1 MEKPSTKPYL
11 LRAWHEWCTDSGY
24 TPHLVVHVDSACQ
37 VPREFVRDER
47 ITLNVGAM
55 ATNRLVMGND
65 WIEFQARFGG
75 VSRQISVPVA
85 RVEAIYSRETQEG
98 MQFEVEEYDLDQL
111 GSDAEQTDTPPD
123 DTPPPSSPSPKDKA
137 PWLKV
142 VK

>member
-11 LRAWHEWCTDSGY
+11 LRAWHEWCTDAGY
-24 TPHLVVHVDSACQ
+24 TPHLVVHVDAACQ

-75 VSRQISVPVA
+75 ASRQISVPVA
-85 RVEAIYSRETQEG
+85 RVEAIYARETQEG
-98 MQFEVEEYDLDQL
+98 MQFEVEEYDLTGV
-111 GSDAEQTDTPPD
+111 GSDAHDASSPD
-123 DTPPPSSPSPKDKA
+123 DDPPPSPTPKEKA

>member
-11 LRAWHEWCTDSGY
+11 LRAWHEWCTDAGY
-24 TPHLVVHVDSACQ
+24 TPHLVVHVDAACQ

-47 ITLNVGAM
+47 VTLNVGAM
-55 ATNRLVMGND
+55 ATNRLIMGND
-65 WIEFQARFGG
+65 WIEFQARFSG

-85 RVEAIYSRETQEG
+85 RVEAIYARETQEG
-98 MQFEVEEYDLDQL
+98 MQFEIEDYDPAADT
-111 GSDAEQTDTPPD
+111 GSDAHDSTGPD
-123 DTPPPSSPSPKDKA
+123 DDPPPPPSPKEKA

>member
-11 LRAWHEWCTDSGY
+11 LRAWHEWCTDAGY
-24 TPHLVVHVDSACQ
+24 TPHLVVHVDAACQ

-85 RVEAIYSRETQEG
+85 RVEAIYARETQEG
-98 MQFEVEEYDLDQL
+98 MQFEVEEYDLTGV
-111 GSDAEQTDTPPD
+111 GSEAHDSSAPD
-123 DTPPPSSPSPKDKA
+123 DDPPPSPPPKEKA

>member
-11 LRAWHEWCTDSGY
+11 LRAWHEWCTDAGY
-24 TPHLVVHVDSACQ
+24 TPHLVVHVDAACQ

-85 RVEAIYSRETQEG
+85 RVEAIYARETQEG
-98 MQFEVEEYDLDQL
+98 MQFEVEEYDLTDNA
-111 GSDAEQTDTPPD
+111 GSDAHDTQGPD
-123 DTPPPSSPSPKDKA
+123 DDPPPPPSPQEKA
-137 PWLKV
+137 PWHKV

>member
-11 LRAWHEWCTDSGY
+11 LRAWHEWCTDAGY
-24 TPHLVVHVDSACQ
+24 TPHLVVHVDAACQ

-75 VSRQISVPVA
+75 ASRQISVPVA
-85 RVEAIYSRETQEG
+85 RVEAIYARETQEG
-98 MQFEVEEYDLDQL
+98 MQFEVEEYDLT
-111 GSDAEQTDTPPD
+111 DAGADAHDSPAPD
-123 DTPPPSSPSPKDKA
+123 DDPPSSPTPKEKA

>member
-11 LRAWHEWCTDSGY
+11 LRAWHEWCTDAGY
-24 TPHLVVHVDSACQ
+24 TPHLVVHVDAACQ

-47 ITLNVGAM
+47 VTLNVGAM
-55 ATNRLVMGND
+55 ATKRLVMGND

-85 RVEAIYSRETQEG
+85 RVEAIYARETQEG
-98 MQFEVEEYDLDQL
+98 MQFEVEDYDPAV
-111 GSDAEQTDTPPD
+111 GSGAHDSTLPD
-123 DTPPPSSPSPKDKA
+123 DDPPPPPSPKEKA

>member
-1 MEKPSTKPYL
+1 MDKISTKPYL

-47 ITLNVGAM
+47 ITLNIGAL

-85 RVEAIYSRETQEG
+85 RVEAIYARETQEG
-98 MQFEVEEYDLDQL
+98 MQFEVEEYDLS
-111 GSDAEQTDTPPD
+111 SDGAEDMSKDTPPD
-123 DTPPPSSPSPKDKA
+123 EDPPPAPSAKEKA

>member
-11 LRAWHEWCTDSGY
+11 LRAWHEWCTDAGY
-24 TPHLVVHVDSACQ
+24 TPHLVVHVDAACQ
-37 VPREFVRDER
+37 VPREFIRDER

-55 ATNRLVMGND
+55 ATNRLIMGND

-75 VSRQISVPVA
+75 SSRQISVPVA
-85 RVEAIYSRETQEG
+85 RVEAIYARETQEG
-98 MQFEVEEYDLDQL
+98 MQFEVEEYDLTDM
-111 GSDAEQTDTPPD
+111 GSDAHDPSSPD
-123 DTPPPSSPSPKDKA
+123 DDPPPSPTPKEKA

>member
-11 LRAWHEWCTDSGY
+11 LRAWHEWCTDAGY
-24 TPHLVVHVDSACQ
+24 TPHLVVHVDAACQ

-85 RVEAIYSRETQEG
+85 RVEAIYARETQEG
-98 MQFEVEEYDLDQL
+98 MQFEVEEYDLTDNA
-111 GSDAEQTDTPPD
+111 GSDTHDPQGPD
-123 DTPPPSSPSPKDKA
+123 DDPPPPSSPQEKA

>member
-11 LRAWHEWCTDSGY
+11 LRAWHEWCTDAGY
-24 TPHLVVHVDSACQ
+24 TPHLVVHVDAACQ

-47 ITLNVGAM
+47 VTLNVGAM
-55 ATNRLVMGND
+55 ATNRLIMGND

-85 RVEAIYSRETQEG
+85 RVEAIYARETQEG
-98 MQFEVEEYDLDQL
+98 MQFEIEEYDPTAQA
-111 GSDAEQTDTPPD
+111 GSGAHDSTAPD
-123 DTPPPSSPSPKDKA
+123 DDPPPPPSPKEKA

>member
-11 LRAWHEWCTDSGY
+11 LRAWHEWCTDAGY
-24 TPHLVVHVDSACQ
+24 TPHLVVHVDAACQ

-75 VSRQISVPVA
+75 ASRQISVPVA
-85 RVEAIYSRETQEG
+85 RVEAIYARETQEG
-98 MQFEVEEYDLDQL
+98 MQFEVEEYDLTDM
-111 GSDAEQTDTPPD
+111 GSDAHDSSTPD
-123 DTPPPSSPSPKDKA
+123 DDPPPSPTPKEKA

>member
-11 LRAWHEWCTDSGY
+11 LRAWHEWCTDAGY
-24 TPHLVVHVDSACQ
+24 TPHLVVHVDAACQ
-37 VPREFVRDER
+37 VPREFIRDGR

-75 VSRQISVPVA
+75 ASRQISVPVA
-85 RVEAIYSRETQEG
+85 RVEAIYARETQEG
-98 MQFEVEEYDLDQL
+98 MQFEVEEYDLTDV
-111 GSDAEQTDTPPD
+111 GSDAHDSSAPD
-123 DTPPPSSPSPKDKA
+123 DDPPPSPTPKEKA

>member
-11 LRAWHEWCTDSGY
+11 LRAWHEWCTDAGY
-24 TPHLVVHVDSACQ
+24 ARHLVVHVDAACQ
-37 VPREFVRDER
+37 VPREFIRDER

-98 MQFEVEEYDLDQL
+98 MQFEVEEYDLTDSP
-111 GSDAEQTDTPPD
+111 GADEQSGTTPED
-123 DTPPPSSPSPKDKA
+123 DPPPS
-137 PWLKV
+137 
-142 VK
+142 